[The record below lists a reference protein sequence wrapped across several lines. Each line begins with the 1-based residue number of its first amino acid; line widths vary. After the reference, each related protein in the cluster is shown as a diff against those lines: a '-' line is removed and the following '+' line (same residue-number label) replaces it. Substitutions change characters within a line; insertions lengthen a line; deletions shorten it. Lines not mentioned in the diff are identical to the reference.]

1 MILFLMTPLFGSLK
15 NYVKY
20 KQFNLLNFIRT
31 PLVYLL
37 LQCFLRTDNYWKL
50 LIIERWVFFVLKI
63 MRSLWRNDYLQKKE
77 KYIKKYKLKY
87 D

>member
-1 MILFLMTPLFGSLK
+1 MIIFLITPLLGSLK

-20 KQFNLLNFIRT
+20 KRFNIFNFIRT
-31 PLVYLL
+31 PLVYFLL
-37 LQCFLRTDNYWKL
+37 INLLRTDNFWMI
-50 LIIERWVFFVLKI
+50 LILERWFFFIFKI
-63 MRSLWRNDYLQKKE
+63 IRSLWRNDYLQKKE

>member
-20 KQFNLLNFIRT
+20 KQFDFFNFIRT
-31 PLVYLL
+31 PLIYLL

-50 LIIERWVFFVLKI
+50 LIIERWVFFIFKI
-63 MRSLWRNDYLQKKE
+63 MRSLWRNDYLQKKD
-77 KYIKKYKLKY
+77 KYMKKYKLKY

>member
-1 MILFLMTPLFGSLK
+1 MILFLITPLFGSLK

-20 KQFNLLNFIRT
+20 KQFHLFNFIRT

-50 LIIERWVFFVLKI
+50 LIIERWGFFIFKI
-63 MRSLWRNDYLQKKE
+63 MRSLWRNDYLQKKD
-77 KYIKKYKLKY
+77 KYMKKYKLKY